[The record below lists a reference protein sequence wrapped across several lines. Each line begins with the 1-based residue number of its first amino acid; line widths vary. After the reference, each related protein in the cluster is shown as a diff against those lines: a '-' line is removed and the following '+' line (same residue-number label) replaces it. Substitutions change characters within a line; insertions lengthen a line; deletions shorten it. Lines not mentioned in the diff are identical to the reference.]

1 MMHLWTE
8 RNLSQNS
15 YQPFLKAVDTDHIS
29 KDDFGLRLTYDDG
42 SYVICENS
50 AFVTYK
56 SETDEEIS
64 KIDICQDDEGTDL
77 EDRIKKYK
85 KSHAWCKLFS
95 KVFGLYVFFMKKM
108 SYPNKPVAS
117 ITEDLFNVSTY
128 VNGLC
133 SFISVSVAYD
143 DFGSG
148 SAEQI

>member
-85 KSHAWCKLFS
+85 KSHA
-95 KVFGLYVFFMKKM
+95 
-108 SYPNKPVAS
+108 
-117 ITEDLFNVSTY
+117 
-128 VNGLC
+128 
-133 SFISVSVAYD
+133 
-143 DFGSG
+143 
-148 SAEQI
+148 